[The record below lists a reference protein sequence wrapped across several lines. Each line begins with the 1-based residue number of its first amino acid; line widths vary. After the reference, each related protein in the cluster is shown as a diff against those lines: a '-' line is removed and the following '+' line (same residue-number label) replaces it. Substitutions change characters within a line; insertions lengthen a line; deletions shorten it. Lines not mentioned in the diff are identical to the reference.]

1 MEPATALNGWIS
13 TIDSKNPEVIAKA
26 RHIIESNLYCVLSTC
41 SPEGYPWV
49 SPVFFACDESWSIY
63 WCSAVASRHSQN
75 IYSNNGRVA
84 IAIFD
89 SSVAAGTGK
98 GVYFQGNAS
107 EIGANLAE
115 KVFFLLA
122 ARSGKQPQTKAI
134 DYLNSSQSRIYQ
146 FQPQEVWVSG
156 ERLAVGNSQLVD
168 TKIPINLQDL

>member
-1 MEPATALNGWIS
+1 MEPATAINGWIN

-49 SPVFFACDESWSIY
+49 SPVFFACDQSWSIY

-107 EIGANLAE
+107 EIGASH
-115 KVFFLLA
+115 FLLQG
-122 ARSGKQPQTKAI
+122 GKIAQSFTTSSFAFIAQEKNPCFCTQIGIKPLL
-134 DYLNSSQSRIYQ
+134 LNGR
-146 FQPQEVWVSG
+146 
-156 ERLAVGNSQLVD
+156 RLYSPCLIV
-168 TKIPINLQDL
+168 